1 MSYNTY
7 DPKAASNAKSLG
19 VSTNF
24 NQQSALATSNAGE
37 YIPFK
42 TKYDLDKRMQCYE
55 QAVKKFPTK
64 LGLIIEKAPN
74 TNSARIKSITNPKF
88 MMPKT
93 FTVGE
98 VLAVL

>member
-42 TKYDLDKRMQCYE
+42 TKYDLG
-55 QAVKKFPTK
+55 KF
-64 LGLIIEKAPN
+64 
-74 TNSARIKSITNPKF
+74 
-88 MMPKT
+88 
-93 FTVGE
+93 
-98 VLAVL
+98 